1 MESNNQNAQ
10 LNGEIGGTM
19 TTETAENLDM
29 MKKAIDSADIVSFDI
44 FDTLMVRLTARAE
57 DIFRLME
64 LKTGIR
70 GFAEKRQTLQ
80 TECSLMTER
89 TKGEPHCTFDDIYEY
104 LEKNAGLDTGR
115 YSWAELKQLELDT
128 EKRLLV
134 RNTPMFEIF
143 SYAKKQGK
151 RVVAVSDMYL
161 GRKEIEPFLQNC
173 GYTGFDEIYVSA
185 DVKKTKYRLD
195 LFEYVVNAEKVNA
208 AQIVHI
214 GDSLKDDFENAK
226 KCGLNAVLYKGH
238 RNKADVSLYRSIS
251 TGAAN
256 LIKNEGHG
264 FWAELGAAVGGPLYG
279 GILCELNK
287 QIAQKQPDKV
297 FFLARDGYDLFELA
311 DEECTGLTGIKKE
324 YLYASR
330 RAMLLCGMNSLSDE
344 NKKQLPPFTFGQSI
358 KELLA
363 YLDMAEVKEESV
375 KNAGFDGYE
384 SIIRSRRDFD
394 KFRSIFDAEKEL
406 FLKKCEEERTA
417 FKNYLQKT
425 GFLDSKA
432 LVFDC
437 GWNGSSQYLLDKAA
451 ELMDYKGENSFIYV
465 GLTDGDKCRRQL
477 KDRKYDTILFGKGKN
492 SGLWKRL
499 GRSVVLLELFFGAPH
514 GSVWKYAD
522 NKDGFILEDIESQF
536 DYKQELLD
544 GIRAFLRL
552 ACPLFNEYALVPTAE
567 DCLAEVFRLIEEP
580 TVEEAVNIGD
590 LENMDGF
597 AAKKNV
603 KKYIAKL
610 TKDDI
615 TDELNEFYWPQG
627 IYTRP
632 DIDDEVK
639 EFVRKKTGVT
649 MSENKNEAQ
658 PAEKRPN
665 VFKRVMGYI
674 DNYGLMTT
682 CYLVKNRNRLKTAK
696 KPFETFI
703 ENTEKNLLLTE
714 PLDYRPL
721 FSFVVPVYNVLDE
734 QLRECIDSI
743 LNQTYDNFE
752 LILVDDKSTWESVP
766 KVLAEYES
774 DPRITVIYRNENGHI
789 SRCTNTGIEAAK
801 GEYIVFTD
809 CDDVLAP
816 NAVYEMT
823 KVVNEDKSIDFIY
836 SDEDKLSDDGTM
848 RHFPHF
854 KPDWSPDTF
863 MSHMYTSHLSA
874 YRRSIVNEI
883 GGLRVGFEGA
893 QDYDFT
899 IRFTEKTD
907 RVAHIPKILYHWRQ
921 RPESTATDLGVKPY
935 VMNAMLNLKK
945 EALERRG
952 LKGEVVYDP
961 EVFQHRVIYKPEG
974 EPLVSIIIPSKDN
987 YDIFERCI
995 KTLVEKTEY
1004 KNYELVVADNGSKPE
1019 NRKKYEKLCED
1030 VNAVYHY
1037 EKMDFNFSKMCNI
1050 GAKISKGSYLLFLND
1065 DIEIINGVWLERM
1078 LGQACLKHTGAVGA
1092 KLLYPNST
1100 EIQHCGIINLQRG
1113 PCHAFMHM
1121 TDSVPLYFSRNKIDY
1136 NYIAVTAACL
1146 CVSREKFDAVKGF
1159 DEELTV
1165 GYNDVDLCFKL
1176 YENGLY
1182 NVVRT
1187 DAVLWHHES
1196 VSRGLDA
1203 EDPEKR
1209 KRLAKEFDKLNK
1221 KHPNLVG
1228 KDPFYNPN
1236 LIKDRVDFNIDLTR
1250 SVGSAKLV
1258 KAGLDVTPLLNDR
1271 VQACIDDCWKGK
1283 LTEISGWA
1291 FIGNM
1296 PLNNLDKKYVLF
1308 VDENDTA
1315 VAFETETV
1323 LRFDVS
1329 AAYGTKCGLNLS
1341 GYKCSI
1347 LTENLQ
1353 PGRYRLGILVENKLM
1368 FKRYAKLFDEY
1379 IDVE

>member
-1 MESNNQNAQ
+1 MRKELSER
-10 LNGEIGGTM
+10 LNT
-19 TTETAENLDM
+19 
-29 MKKAIDSADIVSFDI
+29 MKKAIDNADIVSFDI
-44 FDTLMVRLTARAE
+44 FDTLIVRLTARAE
-57 DIFRLME
+57 DVFRIME
-64 LKTGIR
+64 HKTGIK
-70 GFAEKRQTLQ
+70 GFAAKRQTLQ
-80 TECSLMTER
+80 TECSLMIER

-104 LEKNAGLDTGR
+104 LEKNAGLDTGE
-115 YSWAELKQLELDT
+115 YTYADLKALELET
-128 EKRLLV
+128 EKRVLV

-143 SYAKKQGK
+143 TYAKNAGK
-151 RVVAVSDMYL
+151 RVIAASDMYL

-173 GYTGFDEIYVSA
+173 GYTGFDNIYVSA

-195 LFEYVVNAEKVNA
+195 LFEYVCAAEKVPA
-208 AQIVHI
+208 AKIVHI
-214 GDSLKDDFENAK
+214 GDSLKDDYENAK
-226 KCGLNAVLYKGH
+226 KCGLNAVHYESN
-238 RNKADVSLYRSIS
+238 RNKADMPLYRSIS

-256 LIKNEGHG
+256 RIKNEGHG
-264 FWAELGAAVGGPLYG
+264 FWHELGAAVGGPLYC
-279 GILCELNK
+279 GILRELSK
-287 QIAQKQPDKV
+287 TIEQKKPDKV
-297 FFLARDGYDLFELA
+297 FFLARDGYDLFKLA
-311 DEECTGLTGIKKE
+311 DEPCTGLSGIKKE

-330 RAMLLCGMNSLSDE
+330 RAMLLCGIDSLSDE
-344 NKKQLPPFTFGQSI
+344 NKKQLPPFTFGQSVREI
-358 KELLA
+358 LD
-363 YLDMAEVKEESV
+363 YLDMGEISEDSV
-375 KNAGFDGYE
+375 KKAGFDGFE
-384 SIIRSRRDFD
+384 SIIKTRRDFEL
-394 KFRSIFDAEKEL
+394 FRNIFDNEKDL
-406 FLKKCEEERTA
+406 FLKKCGEEREN
-417 FKNYLQKT
+417 FKKYLQKT
-425 GFLDSKA
+425 GFLDTKA

-465 GLTDGDKCRRQL
+465 GLTDSDKCRRQL
-477 KDRKYDTILFGKGKN
+477 KGREYDTILFGKGKN
-492 SGLWKRL
+492 AGLWKRL

-514 GSVWKYAD
+514 GSVWKYSDNAD
-522 NKDGFILEDIESQF
+522 GYILENIESEF
-536 DYKQELLD
+536 EYKNELLN
-544 GIRAFLRL
+544 GIRDFVCL
-552 ACPLFNEYALVPTAE
+552 AYPLFSELDITPAAD
-567 DCLAEVFRLIEEP
+567 DCLYEVYRLIESP

-597 AAKKNV
+597 AAKKNE

-610 TKDDI
+610 TKDDL
-615 TDELNEFYWPQG
+615 TKELNELYWPQG
-627 IYTRP
+627 IYVRP

-639 EFVRKKTGVT
+639 DFVGKKTGVT
-649 MSENKNEAQ
+649 MSENKNENQ
-658 PAEKRPN
+658 PVQKRPN
-665 VFKRVMGYI
+665 IFKRVKGYI
-674 DNYGLMTT
+674 DNYGFLTT
-682 CYLVKNRNRLKTAK
+682 CYLVKNRNKLKNTK
-696 KPFETFI
+696 KPFDTFI

-714 PLDYRPL
+714 PLDYKPL

-734 QLRECIDSI
+734 QLRECVDSI

-766 KVLAEYES
+766 KVLSEYEN
-774 DPRITVIYRNENGHI
+774 DPRVTVIYRKENGHI

-816 NAVYEMT
+816 NAVFEMT

-893 QDYDFT
+893 QDYDLT

-961 EVFQHRVIYKPEG
+961 EVFQHRVIYEPVG
-974 EPLVSIIIPSKDN
+974 DPLVSIIIPSKDN
-987 YDIFERCI
+987 FAVFERCI
-995 KTLVEKTEY
+995 KTLTEKTEY
-1004 KNYELVVADNGSKPE
+1004 KNYEMIVVDNGSSDE
-1019 NRKKYEKLCED
+1019 NRQKYENLCKE

-1050 GAKISKGSYLLFLND
+1050 GAKIAKGSYLLFLND
-1065 DIEIINGVWLERM
+1065 DIEIISGNWLKAM
-1078 LGQACLKHTGAVGA
+1078 LGQACLAHTGAVGA
-1092 KLLYPNST
+1092 KLLYPDST

-1121 TDSVPLYFSRNKIDY
+1121 TDTVPLYFSRNKIDY
-1136 NYIAVTAACL
+1136 NYLAVTAACL
-1146 CVSREKFDAVKGF
+1146 CVSREKFDAVNGF
-1159 DEELTV
+1159 DEELAV

-1176 YENGLY
+1176 YEQGLY

-1203 EDPEKR
+1203 DDPEKR
-1209 KRLAKEFDKLNK
+1209 KRLAREFDKLNK
-1221 KHPNLVG
+1221 KHPALVG

-1250 SVGSAKLV
+1250 SIGSAKIA
-1258 KAGLDVTPLLNDR
+1258 KAGLDVTKLLNDR
-1271 VQACIDDCWKGK
+1271 VQACIDDMWKGA

-1291 FIGNM
+1291 FIGAM
-1296 PLNNLDKKYVLF
+1296 PFNNLDKKYVLF
-1308 VDENDTA
+1308 VDENNIA

-1329 AAYGTKCGLNLS
+1329 AAFDTKCGLNLS
-1341 GYKCSI
+1341 GFKCSI
-1347 LTENLQ
+1347 LTDNLQ

-1368 FKRYAKLFDEY
+1368 CKKYAKLFDEY
-1379 IDVE
+1379 IEAE